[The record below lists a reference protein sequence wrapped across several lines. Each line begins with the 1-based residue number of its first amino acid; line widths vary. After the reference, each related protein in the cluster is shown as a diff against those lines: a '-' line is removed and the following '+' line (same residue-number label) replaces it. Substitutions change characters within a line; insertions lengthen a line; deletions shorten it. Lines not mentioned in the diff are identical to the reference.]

1 MRRMSP
7 LTISLISLNLGD
19 PTDFPTLDSEE
30 AKLAPQ
36 KQNKTRSKRLWKML
50 SLNNKNDEFRRDN
63 MLNNS
68 IIFNAEEPIEPRI
81 NKCKD
86 HDQKVVTDL
95 LKTIEV
101 ETTPE

>member
-1 MRRMSP
+1 
-7 LTISLISLNLGD
+7 
-19 PTDFPTLDSEE
+19 
-30 AKLAPQ
+30 
-36 KQNKTRSKRLWKML
+36 
-50 SLNNKNDEFRRDN
+50 